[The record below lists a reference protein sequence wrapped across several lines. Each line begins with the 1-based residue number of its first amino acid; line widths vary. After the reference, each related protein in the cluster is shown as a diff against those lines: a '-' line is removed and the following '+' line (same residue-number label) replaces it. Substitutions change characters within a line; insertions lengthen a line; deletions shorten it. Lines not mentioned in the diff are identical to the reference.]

1 MNDFPVFFGT
11 LSSDVVF
18 ELFDPSVTFFS
29 VGPSERFYRKYI
41 ARRRGSENLLLRIE
55 HVPEQNTST
64 GLVDA
69 DRQGLV
75 LCLGLDGRAL
85 LVSTV

>member
-1 MNDFPVFFGT
+1 MNDFPVLFGT

-18 ELFDPSVTFFS
+18 ELFDPSFTFFPMKLS
-29 VGPSERFYRKYI
+29 ALLSAGGQNG
-41 ARRRGSENLLLRIE
+41 RGSEDVLLRIE
-55 HVPEQNTST
+55 HVPEQNTSA

-69 DRQGLV
+69 DRQRLV
-75 LCLGLDGRAL
+75 LCLGLDDRAL